1 MNPQLYP
8 LKNLVLVGFM
18 GCGKSAIS
26 RRLGEKLNYPVL
38 DTDDL
43 IEQQE
48 EKKISSIFADQ
59 GEAYFRSLETRTLSA
74 FMDGALRKHIVA
86 TGGGIVTS
94 PVNLEMLAKLGY
106 VIWLDAKPETV
117 IKRVAESSTR
127 PLLQTEDPA
136 ETIRRLS
143 AERRP
148 LYEQAANLRME
159 TDGLSFDEIVT
170 GIIESARYFYGS
182 Q

>member
-1 MNPQLYP
+1 MTTAYYP

-43 IEQQE
+43 IEKQE
-48 EKKISSIFADQ
+48 ERTISEIFADE
-59 GEAYFRSLETRTLSA
+59 GEDYFRGLESRTLAA
-74 FMDGALRKHIVA
+74 FIEGTLKKHIVA
-86 TGGGIVTS
+86 TGGGIVVTEG
-94 PVNLEMLAKLGY
+94 NADMLKHLGY
-106 VIWLDAKPETV
+106 VIWLDAKPDTV
-117 IKRVAESSTR
+117 IKRVAESATR

-143 AERRP
+143 AQRRP
-148 LYEQAANLRME
+148 LYEEVANLRME